1 MSAKLPMLEPADSAE
16 ALAFAGEQLLD
27 QGALDVSSIP
37 LTMKKGRAGIAF
49 TVLCRPRDE
58 ERLAQAM
65 LRQTSTNGVRSR
77 CCRKYILSPSIRTVD
92 TAYGPVRLKCAS
104 GEGVYREKPEYEDVA
119 AAARRAAPKAG

>member
-1 MSAKLPMLEPADSAE
+1 
-16 ALAFAGEQLLD
+16 
-27 QGALDVSSIP
+27 
-37 LTMKKGRAGIAF
+37 
-49 TVLCRPRDE
+49 
-58 ERLAQAM
+58 M

-119 AAARRAAPKAG
+119 AAARRAGLPFQQVWEDILTTTKEDRYE